1 MRTRIALSIRRAL
14 LAAGPDSALLATYR
28 SLRSLP
34 LVRLGWRL
42 VDPSA
47 DDLSVAAYEKKGGS
61 FTPSPA
67 HDDAGPSPEFYQPGY
82 FDHLLRAIGRARA
95 QYEPVE
101 RRVVLVNN
109 GLSAGGAERQ
119 IVYTL
124 TGLKA
129 RGWDARFVGEYLHA
143 AHGLDFHLPGLQG
156 AGVAADALPP
166 LKPPLSQMYGAVT
179 REVADALSRLPPTMV
194 FEILAM
200 ADHLRAERPQVLH
213 LWQDE
218 TSIKHAISGLIA
230 GAPQIILSG
239 RNLNPTHFAYHRE
252 HMRAGYQAL
261 ANHPRVTLS
270 NNSQAGADSY
280 SRWLGIDPPLIR
292 VVRNGVD
299 TARWSSRSDADRHAW
314 RQAHGIDADAR
325 VVVGVFRLA
334 DEKRPLLWLDTA
346 AQARGP
352 KDAFVLIGDGPLRK
366 QVDGHIAARGLQD
379 CVLRLG
385 EVADVASALAAA
397 DAFML
402 ASAQEGLPNVLL
414 EAQWYGL
421 PCLTTNAG
429 GAAEAVLNGVTGVVA
444 DTDDAKVLGAAL
456 ANLLA
461 DSGLARTAR
470 EQGPAFV
477 QRAFG
482 LDRMLDE
489 TERLYE
495 ASQDRA

>member
-1 MRTRIALSIRRAL
+1 MRTRIALSVRRAL

-42 VDPSA
+42 VDPTA
-47 DDLSVAAYEKKGGS
+47 EDLSVAAYEKKGGT
-61 FTPSPA
+61 FAPSPQPA
-67 HDDAGPSPEFYQPGY
+67 ATGPSPELYQPGY
-82 FDHLLRAIGRARA
+82 FDHLLQAIKRAPAR
-95 QYEPVE
+95 YEPAP

-124 TGLKA
+124 TGLKQ

-143 AHGLDFHLPGLQG
+143 AHGLDFHLAGLQG
-156 AGVAADALPP
+156 AGVAANALAP
-166 LKPPLSQMYGAVT
+166 LKPPLSQMYGSVT

-200 ADHLRAERPQVLH
+200 ADHLRTERPEVLH

-230 GAPQIILSG
+230 GAPRIILSG
-239 RNLNPTHFAYHRE
+239 RNLNPSHFAYHRE
-252 HMRAGYQAL
+252 YMKAGYQAL
-261 ANHPRVTLS
+261 AGDGRVTLS

-280 SRWLGIDPPLIR
+280 AEWLGVDPSRIR

-299 TARWSSRSDADRHAW
+299 TARWRPRSDADRRAW
-314 RQAHGIDADAR
+314 RQAHGLDAQSR

-334 DEKRPLLWLDTA
+334 DEKRPLLWLDA
-346 AQARGP
+346 VAQTRGP
-352 KDAFVLIGDGPLRK
+352 NDTFVLIGDGPLRK
-366 QVDGHIAARGLQD
+366 QVDDHIAARGLQD

-429 GAAEAVLNGVTGVVA
+429 GAAEAVLDGVTGLVA

-456 ANLLA
+456 TGLLA
-461 DSGLARTAR
+461 DLDLARTAQ
-470 EQGPAFV
+470 EQGPLFV
-477 QRAFG
+477 QQSFG

-495 ASQDRA
+495 AGQDRA

>member
-1 MRTRIALSIRRAL
+1 MRTHIALAVRRAL
-14 LAAGPDSALLATYR
+14 LAAGPDSALLAAYR

-34 LVRLGWRL
+34 FIRLGWRL
-42 VDPSA
+42 VDPTAA
-47 DDLSVAAYEKKGGS
+47 DLGVAAYEKKGGAFAS
-61 FTPSPA
+61 SAPRA
-67 HDDAGPSPEFYQPGY
+67 AGPSPELYQPGY
-82 FDHLLRAIGRARA
+82 FAHLLQAIEQAAPR
-95 QYEPVE
+95 YEPVE

-124 TGLKA
+124 TGLKQ

-143 AHGLDFHLPGLQG
+143 AHGLAFHLDGLRD
-156 AGVAADALPP
+156 AGVKADALPP
-166 LKPPLSQMYGAVT
+166 LKPPLSQMYRSVT

-200 ADHLRAERPQVLH
+200 ADHLRIERPQVLH

-230 GAPQIILSG
+230 GTPRIVLSG

-252 HMRAGYQAL
+252 YMKAGYQAL
-261 ANHPRVTLS
+261 AGHRRVTLS

-280 SRWLGIDPPLIR
+280 ADWLGIDSARIR

-299 TARWSSRSDADRHAW
+299 TARWTPRSDADRRAW
-314 RQAHGIDADAR
+314 RQAHGLDADSR

-334 DEKRPLLWLDTA
+334 DEKRPLLWLDA
-346 AQARGP
+346 VAQARGP
-352 KDAFVLIGDGPLRK
+352 KDAFVLIGDGPLRR
-366 QVDGHIAARGLQD
+366 QVDDHIAARGLRD

-402 ASAQEGLPNVLL
+402 TSAQEGLPNVLL

-429 GAAEAVLNGVTGVVA
+429 GAAEAVLDGVTGVVA
-444 DTDDAKVLGAAL
+444 DTDDARILGAAL
-456 ANLLA
+456 VKLLA
-461 DSGLARTAR
+461 DPGLADAAR

-477 QRAFG
+477 GRSFG

-495 ASQDRA
+495 AAQDRA